1 MDQLDL
7 MRELSTHSDTKIVL
21 LVMDGLGGLPGP
33 DGLTE
38 LEAARTPN
46 LDKLAAEGISGLSYP
61 ITPGITPGSGP
72 GHLGL
77 FGYDPLAWDIGRGV
91 LEALGIEFALG
102 HDDLAARGNFCTVDP
117 ATGFIT
123 DRRAGRIP
131 TEVCVR
137 LVEKLRQIRMPG
149 VELFVE
155 PVKDYRFVLVLRGSQ
170 LADGLTET
178 DPQVTGVPPLP
189 VEATRPEAE
198 ATAVLLNQW
207 VAEARA
213 LLADEHPANS
223 LNLRGLAKVPPIP
236 KMPDMYKLRM
246 AAIATY
252 PMYRGIARLVGMDV
266 LKTGETIED
275 EVATLREHWDAYDY
289 FFFHVKK
296 TDSNGEDGNFAGKVA
311 VIEHVDELLPEI
323 VALKPNVLVVT
334 GDHSTPWSLKSHS
347 WHELPVLLRS
357 DHIRQD
363 GVEAFGERAAMAGGL
378 GHLRHVDLMPLMMA
392 HAGRLVKY
400 GA

>member
-1 MDQLDL
+1 MNQLDL
-7 MRELSTHSDTKIVL
+7 MRELSTPGKTKIVL

-38 LEAARTPN
+38 LEAAHTPN
-46 LDKLAAEGISGLSYP
+46 LDALAAEGISGLSHP
-61 ITPGITPGSGP
+61 ITPGVTPGSGP

-77 FGYDPLAWDIGRGV
+77 FGYEPLDWDIGRGV
-91 LEALGIEFALG
+91 LEALGIDFKLG
-102 HDDLAARGNFCTVDP
+102 PDDLAARGNFCTVDP

-123 DRRAGRIP
+123 DRRAGRIA

-137 LVEKLRQIRMPG
+137 LVEKLRPIRLPG
-149 VELFVE
+149 VEAFVE

-189 VEATRPEAE
+189 VKATRPEAE
-198 ATAVLLNQW
+198 VTATLLNQW
-207 VAEARA
+207 IAEARG

-236 KMPDMYKLRM
+236 LMPDTYKMRM

-266 LKTGETIED
+266 LQGGETIED
-275 EVATLREHWDAYDY
+275 EVAALRSHWDAYDF

-311 VIEHVDELLPEI
+311 VIEHVDELLPQI
-323 VALKPNVLVVT
+323 VGLRPNVLVVT

-347 WHELPVLLRS
+347 WHELPVLLWG
-357 DHIRQD
+357 DALRQD
-363 GVEAFGERAAMAGGL
+363 GVKQFGERAAMAGGL

>member
-7 MRELSTHSDTKIVL
+7 MRELSTPGQSKIVL

-38 LEAARTPN
+38 LEAAHTPN

-61 ITPGITPGSGP
+61 VGPGITPGSGP

-77 FGYDPLAWDIGRGV
+77 FGYEPLAWDIGRGV
-91 LEALGIEFALG
+91 LEALGIDFKLG
-102 HDDLAARGNFCTVDP
+102 PDDLAARGNFCTVDP

-123 DRRAGRIP
+123 DRRAGRIA
-131 TEVCVR
+131 TEVCER
-137 LVEKLRQIRMPG
+137 LVEKLRKILLPG
-149 VELFVE
+149 VEVFVE
-155 PVKDYRFVLVLRGSQ
+155 PVKDYRFVLVLRGKQ

-189 VEATRPEAE
+189 VKATRPEAE
-198 ATAVLLNQW
+198 AAAVLLNQW
-207 VAEARA
+207 IAEARA

-236 KMPDMYKLRM
+236 LMPDTYKMGM

-266 LKTGETIED
+266 LNGGETIED
-275 EVATLREHWDAYDY
+275 EVAALREHWDAYDF

-296 TDSNGEDGNFAGKVA
+296 TDSNGEDGNFEGKKA
-311 VIEHVDELLPEI
+311 VIEHVDDLLPDI
-323 VALKPNVLVVT
+323 VALKPNVLLVT
-334 GDHSTPWSLKSHS
+334 GDHSTPCSLKSHS
-347 WHELPVLLRS
+347 WHELPVLLWA
-357 DHIRQD
+357 DFIRPD
-363 GVEAFGERAAMAGGL
+363 GVQQFGERAGMAGGL